1 MLLAGDNKT
10 SDKAEPNPTP
20 GSHLYLFPAAAR
32 MQARLMLISKA
43 AKHLT
48 RLHEEA
54 NSPWPPI
61 TIAAER
67 LTSKRHGRTHDS
79 SRAAC
84 SGVSE
89 AAALLNPEPKIAD
102 G

>member
-1 MLLAGDNKT
+1 VWYLNTKTVTMLLAGDNKT

-54 NSPWPPI
+54 N
-61 TIAAER
+61 
-67 LTSKRHGRTHDS
+67 THDS